1 MIDRTEE
8 KLKELIKAN
17 NAKLIFVT
25 GGVLSGLGK
34 GLTTAAI
41 GNLLSD
47 SGKVTSIK
55 CEGYLNVDPGTM
67 NPTEHGEVFVLED
80 GEEADMDFGHYE
92 RFIGLSCKKHWNIT
106 MGKVFRSAREREREG
121 YYLGKTVQFVPHVTN
136 LIKEK
141 WLTIASEENSD
152 YLLVEIG
159 GTVGDIESEL
169 HIEAARQ
176 IARDLGR
183 QNVMFIH
190 LVYVPKPPSVK
201 EFKTKPAQQSLIIL
215 RERGL
220 TPNIII
226 VRSEEPITDK
236 SKEKLALFSGLNDD
250 DIVENYNVNNI
261 YEVPILFYKQ
271 ELLSRISDY
280 FNVPLKKD
288 LSHWEALV
296 EKINNPEKEI
306 TVGICGKYTDL
317 EDSYAS
323 VVEALHHSGAHADCK
338 VDIKFIETTDIETYE
353 NAKERIKGFD
363 AIIVPGGF
371 GSRGIEGK
379 IKVIEYCR
387 RNNVPYL
394 GICYGLQLAVV
405 EFARN
410 VLGLKDA
417 NTTEVN
423 ENTEHAVVDILPEQK
438 QITVKGGTM
447 RLGAYDAILK
457 EGSIISG
464 IYGSLKVSERHRH
477 RYEVNPE
484 YHKKLEDAGMIISGL
499 SPNGVLAE
507 FIELKNHPYFV
518 GSQGHIELKSS
529 LLHPAPLFLGLVKAG
544 IGKKYKGSEEEKA
557 LLNSET

>member
-1 MIDRTEE
+1 MIDKTVGR
-8 KLKELIKAN
+8 LKDLFKENKT
-17 NAKLIFVT
+17 KLIFVT

-92 RFIGLSCKKHWNIT
+92 RLIGISCKKHWNIT
-106 MGKVFRSAREREREG
+106 MGKVFQSIREREREG
-121 YYLGKTVQFVPHVTN
+121 YYLGRTVQFVPHVTN

-226 VRSEEPITDK
+226 VRSEEPVTDK

-288 LSHWEALV
+288 LSEWEALV

-338 VDIKFIETTDIETYE
+338 INIRFIETTDIESYDD
-353 NAKERIKGFD
+353 AKERLNGFN

-379 IKVIEYCR
+379 IRIIEYCR
-387 RNNVPYL
+387 KNNVPFL

-423 ENTEHAVVDILPEQK
+423 VNTNNPVVDILPEQK
-438 QITVKGGTM
+438 EITSKGGTM

-457 EGSIISG
+457 EGGIIAG
-464 IYGSLKVSERHRH
+464 IYESTKVSERHRH

-484 YHKKLEDAGMIISGL
+484 YHKKLEENGMEISGL
-499 SPNGVLAE
+499 SPNGRLAE
-507 FIELKNHPYFV
+507 FIELKDHPYFV

-529 LLHPAPLFLGLVKAG
+529 LIHPAPLFLGLVKAG
-544 IGKKYKGSEEEKA
+544 ISEKYDGIRERA
-557 LLNSET
+557 VIDN